1 MTRLALLLARIAAI
15 FAVAAI
21 CLGSASLSADNDS
34 SPTPSPSPAASPSPS
49 LDPTPEPTPDFTV
62 PEPAVTSEPT
72 PSPPPAPVHV
82 GPLKEGDWVQV
93 SGTDSCLNVRMQ
105 PSLAPAYPEGDPS
118 TAVMNCLPDGFIAR
132 LGYGVT
138 LSGQQMPVN
147 ADGHW
152 WWYLL
157 GQGWA
162 AEDWLA
168 FHHDGGMPYP
178 VRDELAGAGLIA
190 YIGADQNLW
199 VMNADGSEA
208 RVIARR
214 TSEQQSFSQ
223 VQWSP
228 LGNLLAFTVHS
239 YDPAAPQALTRV
251 VDPNGA
257 VIGEYDRLVEA
268 VWSPDGTKLS
278 AILYDGEGGLGGYH
292 GTPVVLDLATGAVI
306 TLGPSN
312 YVMSAAGWSR
322 DGSQLAY
329 TCVSSTSSELQ
340 PDGSVKEVVLSD
352 CGGDGVRLVTPDGVH
367 SRVLVP
373 WDNSGAQYYDNPSW
387 SPDGQTIALSTR
399 PSSGE
404 GGCRG
409 YKTVGVASGALS
421 GCIALPP
428 WGGFGGGCGGSSET
442 GATDWSPDGRYLAY
456 HSMYGAGTNGVY
468 LRELA
473 TGATR
478 VIPSNQPSSIS
489 FSRDG
494 AHLAFGNAGYIW
506 MVDPD
511 GTGLAVLG
519 AGYSPTWQ
527 PR

>member
-1 MTRLALLLARIAAI
+1 MTRLALLLARMAVI

-21 CLGSASLSADNDS
+21 CLGSASLSADNET
-34 SPTPSPSPAASPSPS
+34 SPTPSPSPEASPSPS
-49 LDPTPEPTPDFTV
+49 PEPTPEPTPDFSV
-62 PEPAVTSEPT
+62 PAPVVTPEPT
-72 PSPPPAPVHV
+72 PSPPPAPVHA

-93 SGTDSCLNVRMQ
+93 TGTDSCLNVRMQ
-105 PSLAPAYPEGDPS
+105 PSLAPAYPDGDPS

-138 LSGQQMPVN
+138 LGGQQMPVN
-147 ADGHW
+147 TGGHW
-152 WWYLL
+152 WWYLV

-168 FHHDGGMPYP
+168 FHHEGGMPYP
-178 VRDELAGAGLIA
+178 VRSELAGGGLIA

-199 VMNADGSEA
+199 VVNADGSGP
-208 RVIARR
+208 RVIATRGN
-214 TSEQQSFSQ
+214 EQQSFSQ
-223 VQWSP
+223 PQWSP

-251 VDPNGA
+251 VDPNGGVVA
-257 VIGEYDRLVEA
+257 EYDRIVEA

-278 AILYDGEGGLGGYH
+278 AIGYENSGDMGGYK
-292 GTPVVLDLATGAVI
+292 GAPVVLDLATGVVTRI
-306 TLGPSN
+306 GPSGS
-312 YVMSAAGWSR
+312 YTGAAAWSP
-322 DGSQLAY
+322 DGTQLAY
-329 TCVSSTSSELQ
+329 TCVSWTSSEQ
-340 PDGSVKEVVLSD
+340 QSDGTIKETRVD

-367 SRVLVP
+367 ARVLVP
-373 WDNSGAQYYDNPSW
+373 FDNGSAEYYSSPSW
-387 SPDGQTIALSTR
+387 SPDGQTIALST
-399 PSSGE
+399 SASTD

-409 YKTVGVASGALS
+409 YRTVSAASGALG

-456 HSMYGAGTNGVY
+456 HSMFGAGTNGVY
-468 LRELA
+468 LRDMA

-489 FSRDG
+489 FSNDG
-494 AHLAFGNAGYIW
+494 AHLAFANAGYIW
-506 MVDPD
+506 VVDPD

-519 AGYSPTWQ
+519 AGYSPAWQ